1 MQKGGLL
8 QNKANPPLFQ
18 ISFSSVK
25 YVTFSVNDAVVL
37 VCAVNRIHPA
47 TVLNRTAVSLVIA
60 DAGDS
65 RPRHH

>member
-25 YVTFSVNDAVVL
+25 YCHLFGKRLCGSDM
-37 VCAVNRIHPA
+37 R
-47 TVLNRTAVSLVIA
+47 R
-60 DAGDS
+60 
-65 RPRHH
+65 